1 MSRMNSFHNIYDL
14 PKKNIPCQI
23 YQLKI
28 TLKDINPPIW
38 RRILVSNYSY
48 FSELH
53 DLIQICFS
61 WEGYHLHEFSFPH
74 PFISNLR
81 IYIKGVIDW
90 DIDSETADYYH
101 FQADNIRLCDVFSET
116 QRRAFYT
123 YDFGDNWEHVITLE
137 KIFPNNQSLN
147 EPICVG
153 GKRASPPED
162 SGGPYGY
169 QEIIE
174 ILNNSKHPEYDSI
187 IEWLEPEFN
196 SETID
201 ELDIKMS
208 PKDIE
213 KTFGPSLE
221 ELRKTS

>member
-1 MSRMNSFHNIYDL
+1 MSRMNSFHNIYDI
-14 PKKNIPCQI
+14 PKKNIPNQI
-23 YQLKI
+23 YQLRIK
-28 TLKDINPPIW
+28 LKGISPPIW
-38 RRILVSNYSY
+38 RRILASNYLF

-53 DLIQICFS
+53 DLIQKCFS
-61 WEGYHLHEFSFPH
+61 WAGYHLHEFYFPH

-101 FQADNIRLCDVFSET
+101 FLSDKIRLCDVFSET
-116 QRRAFYT
+116 QRRAYYN
-123 YDFGDNWEHVITLE
+123 YDFGDNWEHIITLE
-137 KIFPNNQSLN
+137 KIFPNNQTLN

-169 QEIIE
+169 QEMIE
-174 ILNNSKHPEYDSI
+174 IINNSNHSEYDEI
-187 IEWLEPEFN
+187 IEWLGPEFN
-196 SETID
+196 SEKVD

-213 KTFGPSLE
+213 KKFGPSLE
-221 ELRKTS
+221 EL